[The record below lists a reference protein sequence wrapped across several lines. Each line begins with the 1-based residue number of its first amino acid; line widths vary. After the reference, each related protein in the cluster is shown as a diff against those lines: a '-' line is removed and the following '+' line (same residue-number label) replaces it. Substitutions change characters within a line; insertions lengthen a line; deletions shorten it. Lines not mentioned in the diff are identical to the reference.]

1 MAERVVAVLVR
12 PAADLPAGLGLA
24 MLNDVVDL
32 VADTPQVDPALVVA
46 AGAERLADS
55 VAWPG
60 TPKITVSSDPTL
72 AEVLTAI
79 ATHADA
85 AVAVVVPD
93 VPDLPT
99 LLLGKLFS
107 ALAGPPHRSIA
118 VCPAAA
124 GGLVAAAV
132 PTSGLPDWLDASLRL
147 DDDEALR
154 TLRDAAPPGALT
166 VGPGWRRVRREADL
180 ASLDP
185 GLEGWEATRAW
196 LQ

>member
-1 MAERVVAVLVR
+1 MSDRVVAVLVR
-12 PAADLPAGLGLA
+12 PTADLPAELGAA

-32 VADTPQVDPALVVA
+32 VADTPQVDPALVVVEG
-46 AGAERLADS
+46 AGSLADS

-60 TPKITVSSDPTL
+60 TPRVSVSSDPP
-72 AEVLTAI
+72 LTELLE
-79 ATHADA
+79 ATAPLADA

-107 ALAGPPHRSIA
+107 ALAGPPRRALA
-118 VCPAAA
+118 VCPAQR
-124 GGLVAAAV
+124 GGLVAVAASV
-132 PTSGLPDWLDASLRL
+132 PGLPEWLEAEMRL
-147 DDDEALR
+147 DDAGALHA
-154 TLRDAAPPGALT
+154 LQVAAPAGELT
-166 VGPGWRRVRREADL
+166 VGPGWRRVYSQADL

-196 LQ
+196 LR